1 MSSSDL
7 PSGPFSPGQ
16 SQSTYFAM
24 YADDCQLHFE
34 LAELTPKQL
43 DDHAA
48 NIALTAMLQVALTYM
63 GRNKDHVALH
73 DTFQHAP
80 WDAALAFYGSHFEA
94 LFGDVIP
101 PAHYH
106 YFPMNGFYEAV
117 GQSQVTTELVNL
129 YMVSGSNIALHNNQS
144 AWRLSQKVN
153 SKMHFA
159 RTAPLAGI
167 PVPATQVMTK
177 ATLANEGADF
187 FQHHPAGVML
197 KIQGLA
203 GSRNVTYCANLAE
216 AEAYVAEFEDTLPV
230 LLQERLDAS
239 RYTEMTVDL
248 NITDDAVEITNTRK
262 ILFAEGLWVGN
273 YLSPEVELSEAQKAI
288 CLRVGNYVRELGYAS
303 SQGFN
308 CGIDFFVRPD
318 APDELIVIEINA
330 RWTGGLFPAQLI
342 ERLGVQQ
349 QASVAF
355 IDVISLSALDDY
367 LSFIKTYGLVDEQG
381 TRRPMDRT
389 FHIVPMGFSPFTQE
403 IEGNT
408 CVYVWQVVVGNF
420 AEFVRTKN
428 QALGSSELPTAN
440 LISI

>member
-1 MSSSDL
+1 MSTNNL
-7 PSGPFSPGQ
+7 PNGPFSPGQ

-48 NIALTAMLQVALTYM
+48 NIALTAMLQVALLYM

-73 DTFQHAP
+73 DTFQQAP
-80 WDAALAFYGSHFEA
+80 WDATLAFYGSHFEA
-94 LFGDVIP
+94 LFGDVVP

-106 YFPMNGFYEAV
+106 YFPSNGFYEAI

-129 YMVSGSNIALHNNQS
+129 YMVSGSNIALHNSQR
-144 AWRLSQKVN
+144 AWQLSQKVN

-177 ATLANEGADF
+177 ATLTTEGAEF
-187 FQHHPAGVML
+187 FQDHPAGVML

-216 AEAYVAEFEDTLPV
+216 AFAYVAEFEDKLPV

-248 NITDDAVEITNTRK
+248 NVTDTTVEITNTRK

-303 SQGFN
+303 PQGFN
-308 CGIDFFVRPD
+308 CGIDFFVHPD

-355 IDVISLSALDDY
+355 IDVISLSALEVY
-367 LSFIKTYGLVDEQG
+367 LSFIETHGLVDKQG
-381 TRRPMDRT
+381 ARRPFDRA

-403 IEGNT
+403 IERNT
-408 CVYVWQVVVGNF
+408 CVYVWQVVVGDF
-420 AEFVRTKN
+420 SEFVRTKN
-428 QALGSSELPTAN
+428 QALGSTELPTAN
-440 LISI
+440 LISV